1 MINNE
6 PREVTL
12 IYHSDKEDDKKARGY
27 VESLKG
33 YAIKTL
39 DLSKES
45 LTETQIA
52 QLADK
57 MNMGI
62 EELIDPTYDDHISVH
77 KEGLKLMDRQ
87 EMLTL
92 MRHDPK
98 LISTPI
104 LVVGDKAYKY
114 GTAYELL
121 KEDMVESV
129 GKLKHVNREEKR
141 D

>member
-1 MINNE
+1 M
-6 PREVTL
+6 TL

-33 YAIKTL
+33 YPVKTL

>member
-1 MINNE
+1 M
-6 PREVTL
+6 TL

-57 MNMGI
+57 MSMGI